1 MSMMRSLPIGG
12 VLLGLAMGTC
22 IGFTGGCSDAAKQD
36 GTQVQVDQKEQAQ
49 VQDAM
54 KNFMLSKKQAK
65 KAR

>member
-1 MSMMRSLPIGG
+1 MPKTRFMSIGG
-12 VLLGLAMGTC
+12 VLLGLAVGTC

-54 KNFMLSKKQAK
+54 KNFMQSKQQK
-65 KAR
+65 KGR